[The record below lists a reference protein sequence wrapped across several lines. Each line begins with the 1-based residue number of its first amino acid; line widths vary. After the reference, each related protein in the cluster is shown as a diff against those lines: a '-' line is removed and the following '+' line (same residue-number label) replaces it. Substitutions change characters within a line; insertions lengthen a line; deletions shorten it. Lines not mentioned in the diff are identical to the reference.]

1 MDSVGIIAEYN
12 PFHNGHLYQL
22 KKVKEM
28 FPDMP
33 VVLLLAGNFT
43 QRGDV
48 SIIDKWKK
56 TDIAIKAGIDLVIEL
71 PFSFSTQSADFFSY
85 GAITILEK
93 LKVKY
98 LVFGTE
104 SDELSDI
111 ELLVDTQLN
120 NKEFSSLVKIYS
132 KLGNNYPTSMSLA
145 LKDLTGKSIKTP
157 NDLLAIS
164 YIKTIR
170 KNNYNIKPICIKR
183 TNDYH
188 DETLDKNISSA
199 TSIRIAL
206 KNNIDIKGQVPEF
219 VIPYLNDLHFID
231 DYFELLKYKIITDDN
246 LSNYQGVDE
255 GLENILKKEIMEAN
269 NFDELVKRIKSK
281 RYTYNNISRMLIHI
295 LCNLKK
301 CDMNEFNTV
310 KYIRLLGFNDIGK
323 RYLNKIK
330 KDIDIPIISKISR
343 EKDRMLEFE
352 IQTTKIYA
360 LTDNNS
366 SKLLEKEFKN
376 RLLKGENI
384 W

>member
-33 VVLLLAGNFT
+33 VVLVLAGNFT

-120 NKEFSSLVKIYS
+120 NKNFSSLVKIYS

-376 RLLKGENI
+376 KLLKGENI

>member
-28 FPDMP
+28 FPNMP
-33 VVLLLAGNFT
+33 VVLVLAGNFT

-120 NKEFSSLVKIYS
+120 NKDFSSLVKIYS

-310 KYIRLLGFNDIGK
+310 KYIRPIGFNDIGK

-376 RLLKGENI
+376 KLLKGENI
-384 W
+384 

>member
-33 VVLLLAGNFT
+33 VVLVLAGNFT

-120 NKEFSSLVKIYS
+120 NKNFSSLVKIYS

-310 KYIRLLGFNDIGK
+310 KYIRPIGFNDIGK

-376 RLLKGENI
+376 KLLKGENI
-384 W
+384 

>member
-56 TDIAIKAGIDLVIEL
+56 TDIAIKAEIDLVIEL

-120 NKEFSSLVKIYS
+120 NKDFSSLVKIYS

-384 W
+384 

>member
-33 VVLLLAGNFT
+33 VVLVLAGNFT

-120 NKEFSSLVKIYS
+120 NKNFSSLVKIYS

-376 RLLKGENI
+376 KLLKGENI
-384 W
+384 

>member
-33 VVLLLAGNFT
+33 VVLVLAGNFT

-120 NKEFSSLVKIYS
+120 NKNFSSLVKIYS

-310 KYIRLLGFNDIGK
+310 KYIRPIGFNDIGK

-376 RLLKGENI
+376 KLLKGENI

>member
-28 FPDMP
+28 FPNMP
-33 VVLLLAGNFT
+33 VVLVLAGNFT

-120 NKEFSSLVKIYS
+120 NKNFSSLVKIYS

-301 CDMNEFNTV
+301 CDMDEFNTV
-310 KYIRLLGFNDIGK
+310 KYIRPIGFNDIGK

-376 RLLKGENI
+376 KLLKGENI
-384 W
+384 

>member
-93 LKVKY
+93 LKAKY

-384 W
+384 

>member
-28 FPDMP
+28 FPNMP

-48 SIIDKWKK
+48 SIIDKWNK

-120 NKEFSSLVKIYS
+120 NKDFSSLVKIYS

-255 GLENILKKEIMEAN
+255 GLENILKKDIMEAN

-384 W
+384 

>member
-33 VVLLLAGNFT
+33 VVLVLAGNFT

-85 GAITILEK
+85 GAITMLEK

-170 KNNYNIKPICIKR
+170 KNNYSIKPICIKR

-231 DYFELLKYKIITDDN
+231 DYFELL
-246 LSNYQGVDE
+246 
-255 GLENILKKEIMEAN
+255 A
-269 NFDELVKRIKSK
+269 
-281 RYTYNNISRMLIHI
+281 
-295 LCNLKK
+295 
-301 CDMNEFNTV
+301 
-310 KYIRLLGFNDIGK
+310 
-323 RYLNKIK
+323 LNC
-330 KDIDIPIISKISR
+330 
-343 EKDRMLEFE
+343 
-352 IQTTKIYA
+352 
-360 LTDNNS
+360 
-366 SKLLEKEFKN
+366 
-376 RLLKGENI
+376 
-384 W
+384 

>member
-22 KKVKEM
+22 KKVKEK
-28 FPDMP
+28 FPNMP
-33 VVLLLAGNFT
+33 VVLVLAGNFT

-310 KYIRLLGFNDIGK
+310 KYIRPIGFNDIGK

-376 RLLKGENI
+376 KLLKGENI
-384 W
+384 

>member
-33 VVLLLAGNFT
+33 VVLVLAGNFT

-120 NKEFSSLVKIYS
+120 NKDFSSLVKIYS

-384 W
+384 

>member
-43 QRGDV
+43 QRGNV

>member
-28 FPDMP
+28 FPDMS
-33 VVLLLAGNFT
+33 VVLVLAGNFT

-384 W
+384 

>member
-28 FPDMP
+28 FPNMP

-120 NKEFSSLVKIYS
+120 NKDFSSLVKIYS

-255 GLENILKKEIMEAN
+255 GLENILKKDIMEAN

-384 W
+384 

>member
-28 FPDMP
+28 FPNMP
-33 VVLLLAGNFT
+33 VVLVLAGNFT

-120 NKEFSSLVKIYS
+120 NKDFSSLVKIYS

-310 KYIRLLGFNDIGK
+310 KYIRPIGFNDIGK

-384 W
+384 

>member
-28 FPDMP
+28 FPNMP
-33 VVLLLAGNFT
+33 VVLVLAGNFT

-188 DETLDKNISSA
+188 DETFDKNISSA

-384 W
+384 

>member
-28 FPDMP
+28 FPNMP
-33 VVLLLAGNFT
+33 VVLVLAGNFT

-120 NKEFSSLVKIYS
+120 NKDFSSLVKIYS

-384 W
+384 

>member
-22 KKVKEM
+22 KEVKEM

-384 W
+384 

>member
-33 VVLLLAGNFT
+33 VVLVLAGNFT

-269 NFDELVKRIKSK
+269 NFDELVKHIKSK
-281 RYTYNNISRMLIHI
+281 RYTYSNISRMLIHI

-384 W
+384 